1 MLKTSAMSI
10 KRRAHWLS
18 ALFFAA
24 TLSGC
29 AYMPAQG
36 PNTLQLSLTELEQ
49 EQLEDNFLVID
60 MTPEAVTSF
69 GPVPAPTL
77 SVLET
82 PVTAD
87 PAHLYI
93 DTGDQLI
100 VTIWEPSTDGLFS
113 ASGSP
118 RTDIEVAV
126 EIDGSIFI
134 PYAGQISVAQLT
146 TEQTR
151 AVITQRLSRKA
162 IDPQVQVRLIKGTSQ
177 KLSIIGDVVSTG
189 RYDVPT
195 GGMRLADAIAAS
207 GGSRFPTYETRVNI
221 IRGASEADIA
231 LEDIVANPENNINL
245 MPSDIIQFIHDPR
258 SFSVFGAVGSK
269 KLQPFSKRRIS
280 LAEALAQSG
289 GLNDNT
295 ADPTGVFLF
304 RFEDPSR
311 LTQFGFNE
319 QLVAD
324 SGLVPTIFK
333 FDFLSSEAF
342 FLASQFQVQDEDIIY
357 VATAPAA
364 QFRKFMSVVLSPFF
378 SAAGS
383 INSLNR

>member
-1 MLKTSAMSI
+1 
-10 KRRAHWLS
+10 
-18 ALFFAA
+18 
-24 TLSGC
+24 
-29 AYMPAQG
+29 
-36 PNTLQLSLTELEQ
+36 
-49 EQLEDNFLVID
+49 
-60 MTPEAVTSF
+60 
-69 GPVPAPTL
+69 
-77 SVLET
+77 
-82 PVTAD
+82 
-87 PAHLYI
+87 
-93 DTGDQLI
+93 
-100 VTIWEPSTDGLFS
+100 
-113 ASGSP
+113 
-118 RTDIEVAV
+118 
-126 EIDGSIFI
+126 
-134 PYAGQISVAQLT
+134 
-146 TEQTR
+146 
-151 AVITQRLSRKA
+151 
-162 IDPQVQVRLIKGTSQ
+162 
-177 KLSIIGDVVSTG
+177 
-189 RYDVPT
+189 
-195 GGMRLADAIAAS
+195 
-207 GGSRFPTYETRVNI
+207 
-221 IRGASEADIA
+221 
-231 LEDIVANPENNINL
+231 

-269 KLQPFSKRRIS
+269 RLQPFSKRRIS

-324 SGLVPTIFK
+324 SGLIPTIFK

>member
-82 PVTAD
+82 PMTAD

-93 DTGDQLI
+93 DTGDRLI

-189 RYDVPT
+189 RYDVPI

-269 KLQPFSKRRIS
+269 RLQPFSKRRIS

-342 FLASQFQVQDEDIIY
+342 FLASQFQVQNEDIIY